1 MISMT
6 TTFSIEP
13 KNLTAD
19 CVYKK
24 QVERDSFEDESRP
37 PGFEPFT

>member
-1 MISMT
+1 MMLS
-6 TTFSIEP
+6 S